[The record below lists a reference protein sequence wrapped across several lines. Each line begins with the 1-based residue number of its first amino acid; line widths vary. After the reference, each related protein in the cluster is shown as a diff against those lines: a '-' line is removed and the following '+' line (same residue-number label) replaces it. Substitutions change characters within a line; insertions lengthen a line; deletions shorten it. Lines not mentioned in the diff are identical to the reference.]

1 MNSEAQNIK
10 SNRGFNLSKLKKDG
24 EELLTPNLTPKQNE
38 VLNAQELIIQKPA
51 KEKKKVG
58 RKALKEEDKK
68 EYKAVCYLTS
78 KDAGLLQEIA
88 NEEEE
93 GDLSKLFR
101 KIVKNYLKQLNKI

>member
-1 MNSEAQNIK
+1 MNNEAQNIK
-10 SNRGFNLSKLKKDG
+10 PNRGFNLSKLKKDG
-24 EELLTPNLTPKQNE
+24 EELLTPKQTIDIVQNN
-38 VLNAQELIIQKPA
+38 NAPSTEIIKP

-68 EYKAVCYLTS
+68 EYKAVCYLTF
-78 KDAGLLQEIA
+78 KDANLLQEIA

-101 KIVKNYLKQLNKI
+101 KIVKNYLKQLNKV